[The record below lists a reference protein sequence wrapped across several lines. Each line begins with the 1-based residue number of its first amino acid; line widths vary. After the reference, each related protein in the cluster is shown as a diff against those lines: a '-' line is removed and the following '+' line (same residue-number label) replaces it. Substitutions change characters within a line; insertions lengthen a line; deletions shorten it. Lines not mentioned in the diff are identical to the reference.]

1 MKTKLLKKI
10 RKRFD
15 WRPVVVKEGVFVRA
29 RYVYVEKEKYEL
41 IDHELESISTC
52 DNLRQVFEWMI
63 SRVLGGNEIFYQ
75 GLRKQDRINKAKY
88 NKAKSR
94 LTP

>member
-15 WRPVVVKEGVFVRA
+15 WRPALVKEGVLVQ
-29 RYVYVEKEKYEL
+29 EKEKYEL
-41 IDHELESISTC
+41 IDHELEFVSTC

-63 SRVLGGNEIFYQ
+63 NRVLGGNEIFYQ

-94 LTP
+94 FTP